1 MQETFQIKHETWSS
15 GYKFILATIGAA
27 IGLANIWR
35 FPYVAGTSGGSTFVL
50 VYIVVSLLFVMP
62 IIIAELMI
70 GRYSGKSMI
79 GSMRKTAIDHNASP
93 RWSLVG
99 YLGILAMT
107 LIQFF
112 YFVIA
117 GWVLYYF
124 VLSVSVGFNGVN
136 AQSSSGMF
144 DALKQNPY
152 ALVGCQTSLIVITG
166 YIIAKGVRKGVEKSV
181 SWLMPVLFISLTL
194 FVCYGIYLGT
204 LKEAAV
210 FLFSLDYKKLNFEI
224 IQLAIGQAFFSIGA
238 GVGFIMTYGAY
249 LKKDVSISKSALI
262 IITADVG
269 AALLA
274 GLAVYSVVF
283 AFELSADAGPGL
295 IFVAL
300 PVAFGQMQLGTV
312 FGVIFFGALL
322 AAVIPTLISGYEQA
336 VCWLIELN
344 IGNRARM
351 SVLYGILIWLGGLPA
366 ILSFNYWSG
375 IYLFDFIPILKGKNI
390 FELYEIVAIVFL
402 IPVCGVAIA
411 IFSGWLI
418 PDKTC
423 QSELG
428 TMNSSL
434 YALWKFLL
442 KFVAPLCL
450 LLIFFTNIIQM
461 L

>member
-1 MQETFQIKHETWSS
+1 MQETIQVKHETWSS

-35 FPYVAGTSGGSTFVL
+35 FPYVVGTSGGSTFVFT
-50 VYIVVSLLFVMP
+50 YIVVSLLFVMP

-70 GRYSGKSMI
+70 GRYSKRSMI
-79 GSMRKTAIDHNASP
+79 SSMRKTAIDHDASP
-93 RWSLVG
+93 KWSLVG

-124 VLSVSVGFNGVN
+124 VLSVTVGFNDID

-144 DALKQNPY
+144 DALKGNPY
-152 ALVGCQTSLIVITG
+152 ALVICQTSLIVITG
-166 YIIAKGVRKGVEKSV
+166 FIIAKGVRKGVEKSV
-181 SWLMPVLFISLTL
+181 SWLMPVLFISLL
-194 FVCYGIYLGT
+194 MFVFYGIYLGT
-204 LKEAAV
+204 IKEAV
-210 FLFSLDYKKLNFEI
+210 RFLFSFDYKKLNFEV
-224 IQLAIGQAFFSIGA
+224 IQLAMGQAFFSIGA
-238 GVGFIMTYGAY
+238 GAGFIMTYGAY
-249 LKKDVSISKSALI
+249 LKKDVSITKSALI

-269 AALLA
+269 AALIA

-283 AFELSADAGPGL
+283 AFKLSADAGPGL

-300 PVAFGQMQLGTV
+300 PVAFGQMQFGSI
-312 FGVIFFGALL
+312 FGVVFFGALL
-322 AAVIPTLISGYEQA
+322 AAVIPTLISGYEQV

-344 IGNRARM
+344 IGNRAKM
-351 SVLYGILIWLGGLPA
+351 SALYGLFIWLGGLPA
-366 ILSFNYWSG
+366 VLSFNYWSG
-375 IYLFDFIPILKGKNI
+375 IHIFDFIPILQGKNI
-390 FELYEIVAIVFL
+390 FELYEIVAVVFL
-402 IPVCGVAIA
+402 LPVCGFAIA

-418 PDKTC
+418 PDKSC

-428 TMNSSL
+428 AMNSTL
-434 YALWKFLL
+434 YVLWKFLL

-450 LLIFFTNIIQM
+450 LLIFITNIIHM

>member
-336 VCWLIELN
+336 VCWLLELN

-423 QSELG
+423 QGELG

>member
-336 VCWLIELN
+336 VCWLLELN

>member
-322 AAVIPTLISGYEQA
+322 AAVIPTLISGYEEA

>member
-1 MQETFQIKHETWSS
+1 MQETFQVKHETWSS

-35 FPYVAGTSGGSTFVL
+35 FPYVVGTSGGSTFVL
-50 VYIVVSLLFVMP
+50 AYIAVSLLFVMP

-79 GSMRKTAIDHNASP
+79 GSMRKAAIDHDASP
-93 RWSLVG
+93 KWSLVG

-124 VLSVSVGFNGVN
+124 VLSVSVGFNDID

-152 ALVGCQTSLIVITG
+152 ALVICQTSLIVITG
-166 YIIAKGVRKGVEKSV
+166 FIIAKGVRKGVEKSV
-181 SWLMPVLFISLTL
+181 SWLMPVLFISLIL
-194 FVCYGIYLGT
+194 FVFYGIYLGT
-204 LKEAAV
+204 IKDAV
-210 FLFSLDYKKLNFEI
+210 RFLFSFDYKKLNFEV
-224 IQLAIGQAFFSIGA
+224 IQLAIGQAFFSIGVGA
-238 GVGFIMTYGAY
+238 GFIMTYGAY
-249 LKKDVSISKSALI
+249 LKKDVSIPKSALI

-269 AALLA
+269 AALVA

-283 AFELSADAGPGL
+283 AFQLPVDSGPGL
-295 IFVAL
+295 IFAAL
-300 PVAFGQMQLGTV
+300 PVAFGQMQSGPV

-322 AAVIPTLISGYEQA
+322 AAVIPTLISGYEQV

-344 IGNRARM
+344 IGNRAKM
-351 SVLYGILIWLGGLPA
+351 AALYGILIWLGGIPA

-375 IYLFDFIPILKGKNI
+375 VYVLDYIPILKGKNI
-390 FELYEIVAIVFL
+390 FELYEIVAVVFL
-402 IPVCGVAIA
+402 LPVCGLAIA
-411 IFSGWLI
+411 VFSGWLI
-418 PDKTC
+418 PDKSC
-423 QSELG
+423 KSELG

-434 YALWKFLL
+434 YVLWKFLL